1 MRSGFSEKSGSR
13 QSLRGA
19 TAVRPLT
26 FREVALREF
35 YRATQSGNKCPC
47 PLRVHLTS
55 AVAPV

>member
-26 FREVALREF
+26 LREVALRELLLCDPVW
-35 YRATQSGNKCPC
+35 QKMSM
-47 PLRVHLTS
+47 S
-55 AVAPV
+55 VACSPHISICFV